1 MRLVAKHAQ
10 VGYLTPGQRPG
21 CRNCRFVETYRP
33 ESGVCY
39 SSPRLTCTKHDIE
52 VTSGG
57 ICNSHAS
64 PTQGV
69 NYRSLLNARDM
80 LERQLAEKQLTVV
93 HQVELPKAGKS
104 YQVATGFGERLFR
117 ERTAE
122 EQLAARGGLTPAEHS
137 AELVRQ
143 MKAPQARERRA

>member
-21 CRNCRFVETYRP
+21 CRNCRFSETYRP

-39 SSPRLTCTKHDIE
+39 SSPRMQCTKHDLE
-52 VTSGG
+52 VSSGG

-80 LERQLAEKQLTVV
+80 LERQFREKQLDLVDQAKFPKV
-93 HQVELPKAGKS
+93 GKSHQVAR
-104 YQVATGFGERLFR
+104 GFG
-117 ERTAE
+117 A
-122 EQLAARGGLTPAEHS
+122 QLQRS
-137 AELVRQ
+137 
-143 MKAPQARERRA
+143 RA